1 MVLVDPLH
9 VGEFAT
15 EVWTSEKLQDFVK
28 RYFRKHREEI
38 MRLLGKI
45 EDYARA
51 GFENFEGSQ
60 LAIRHEFDG
69 VYRIGRDASLFRM
82 IGFYEND
89 RRSCFLLMDG
99 FLKRGQKLSASDRNR
114 IRAVARIKRL
124 GLCIKRARGNRHE

>member
-1 MVLVDPLH
+1 MVLVDPLF

-15 EVWTSEKLQDFVK
+15 EVWTSKKLQDFVK
-28 RYFRKHREEI
+28 KYSRKHHEEI

-89 RRSCFLLMDG
+89 RRCCFLLMDG
-99 FLKRGQKLSASDRNR
+99 FLKRGQKLSESDRKR
-114 IRAVARIKRL
+114 IASVAQIKKLRHWS
-124 GLCIKRARGNRHE
+124 KRTEAGPT